1 MNNRYHTYRLL
12 ATVAML
18 TALCGAEAQTAPELP
33 RVVVNIM
40 IDQLRTDYM
49 EAFSPLYGTRGFR
62 RLMSEGRLYAQPEY
76 PFVSPD
82 RASAVACFA
91 SGATPYDNG
100 IPSQRWLDRKTL
112 RPVYCV
118 DDGRYSGNMTAEA
131 TSAEHLTV
139 STMGDELKIA
149 TEGKAVVLSIAPQR
163 DAAVLLAGHS
173 ADACF
178 WLNDLTGQWCSSSYY
193 GPFPQWALAYNNT
206 LSPAR
211 YLDGKVWVPSNDLT
225 GNFNYF
231 IGGSVSKPFS
241 HHFRG
246 DRAYRQMKASPLVN
260 EEVNRFALQS
270 MQMTGM
276 GIDHVTDML
285 MLTYYA
291 GNFDHASVQECPM
304 ELQDTYVRLDK
315 ALGEL
320 MDAVESRVGKGRAL
334 FVVTSTGCSDAP
346 KSTDLARYRIPTGVF
361 DMTKAQMLLNMYLIA
376 VYGQGQWV
384 ETSLNDEIYLNLK
397 LMEQRNV
404 NQGEALD
411 RCASFL
417 IQMAGVKD
425 VYTSRRLELCGTTSD
440 AARLRNAYNPH
451 RSGDIIVQINPGWTL
466 FNSSTHEERI
476 SRETYMGFPL
486 IFLGTNIRSEK
497 IETPVTMDRVAPT
510 VTQAL
515 RIRAP
520 NGCAKR
526 PLF

>member
-225 GNFNYF
+225 GN
-231 IGGSVSKPFS
+231 
-241 HHFRG
+241 
-246 DRAYRQMKASPLVN
+246 
-260 EEVNRFALQS
+260 
-270 MQMTGM
+270 
-276 GIDHVTDML
+276 
-285 MLTYYA
+285 
-291 GNFDHASVQECPM
+291 
-304 ELQDTYVRLDK
+304 
-315 ALGEL
+315 
-320 MDAVESRVGKGRAL
+320 
-334 FVVTSTGCSDAP
+334 TGCSP
-346 KSTDLARYRIPTGVF
+346 ICR
-361 DMTKAQMLLNMYLIA
+361 
-376 VYGQGQWV
+376 
-384 ETSLNDEIYLNLK
+384 
-397 LMEQRNV
+397 
-404 NQGEALD
+404 
-411 RCASFL
+411 
-417 IQMAGVKD
+417 
-425 VYTSRRLELCGTTSD
+425 TSR
-440 AARLRNAYNPH
+440 Y
-451 RSGDIIVQINPGWTL
+451 
-466 FNSSTHEERI
+466 
-476 SRETYMGFPL
+476 GF
-486 IFLGTNIRSEK
+486 
-497 IETPVTMDRVAPT
+497 
-510 VTQAL
+510 
-515 RIRAP
+515 
-520 NGCAKR
+520 
-526 PLF
+526 